1 MLVWVGSSLQE
12 DVLLRAE
19 GLCIGPSLN
28 CEDTLLMRDVC
39 DGWNTSDRSPRSDVC
54 TAMRCRQRSY
64 QENGQTLVLSLNTL
78 SGATHKALLKSKMI
92 NRTNYSIKAL
102 VIMLRIL

>member
-64 QENGQTLVLSLNTL
+64 QENGQILVLSMNTL
-78 SGATHKALLKSKMI
+78 SGATHKTLLKSKMI

>member
-1 MLVWVGSSLQE
+1 MLVWVGSSLQD

-39 DGWNTSDRSPRSDVC
+39 DGWKTSDRSPRSDVC
-54 TAMRCRQRSY
+54 TAMRWRQRSY
-64 QENGQTLVLSLNTL
+64 QEIGQTLVLSVNTL
-78 SGATHKALLKSKMI
+78 SEATHKVFLKSKMI
-92 NRTNYSIKAL
+92 NHTNYSIKAL
-102 VIMLRIL
+102 VIMHRIL